1 MTTPFSLL
9 CDRCGLSA
17 DEAARFLE
25 VEAGTVQH
33 WSSGEMA
40 CPDSFVAQ
48 LRLLYRQISATA
60 EQAMR
65 HFVNFSQSQG
75 SPAEVELGLA
85 VDDAAAQHLGLPCVG
100 AHRAVLGMVIAR
112 AHGTRFL
119 LVEQGA
125 AAVANVAAVRVT
137 PTDTTASQ

>member
-25 VEAGTVQH
+25 VDAETVRL
-33 WSSGEMA
+33 WSSGLQA
-40 CPDSFVAQ
+40 CPDADIAQ
-48 LRLLYRQISATA
+48 MRLLYRQISVTA

-65 HFVNFSQSQG
+65 HFVNFAQSQG

-85 VDDAAAQHLGLPCVG
+85 VDDAAAQRLGLPCVG

-112 AHGTRFL
+112 AHGTRFV
-119 LVEQGA
+119 LVEQA
-125 AAVANVAAVRVT
+125 AEGMAGLAVT
-137 PTDTTASQ
+137 